1 MSCTTLRRQDS
12 LGKCAI
18 CRFFLFFYLL
28 VLGNFKP
35 ASTEEQRLGSFRP
48 CQSKESVVASH
59 KILVIDDSRVIRA
72 RVREMLPQG
81 NFEVI
86 EATDGIEGIE
96 AIRAQKPNLI
106 MLDFLLPR
114 MSGYEVYEEIQSDP
128 AFQSIPLVMMSG
140 RREELTEKIQEP
152 FEFFEFIEKPF
163 EQKELIGAIKGAMAK
178 ARKAR
183 PQKAAAS
190 APEKV
195 SAGVDA
201 SAEIANLQKQIDS
214 LQRDVAALKA
224 QNNKILAFIK
234 KKLA

>member
-1 MSCTTLRRQDS
+1 M
-12 LGKCAI
+12 A
-18 CRFFLFFYLL
+18 
-28 VLGNFKP
+28 N
-35 ASTEEQRLGSFRP
+35 
-48 CQSKESVVASH
+48 

-72 RVREMLPQG
+72 RVRDMLPQG

-86 EATDGIEGIE
+86 EAKDGVEGID

-114 MSGYEVYEEIQSDP
+114 MSGYEVYQEIQTQP
-128 AFQSIPLVMMSG
+128 EFQKIPLVMMSG

-183 PQKAAAS
+183 PQTAAPAVTPS
-190 APEKV
+190 TSTGA
-195 SAGVDA
+195 DA
-201 SAEIANLQKQIDS
+201 SAEIAALQAQIDT
-214 LQRDVAALKA
+214 LTKDVAALKA
-224 QNNKILAFIK
+224 QNSKILAFIK

>member
-1 MSCTTLRRQDS
+1 M
-12 LGKCAI
+12 A
-18 CRFFLFFYLL
+18 
-28 VLGNFKP
+28 N
-35 ASTEEQRLGSFRP
+35 
-48 CQSKESVVASH
+48 

-72 RVREMLPQG
+72 RVRDMLPKG

-86 EATDGIEGIE
+86 EAKDGVEGID
-96 AIRAQKPNLI
+96 AIREQKPNLI

-114 MSGYEVYEEIQSDP
+114 MSGYEVYQEIQSESE
-128 AFQSIPLVMMSG
+128 FQKIPLVMMSG

-163 EQKELIGAIKGAMAK
+163 EKKELIGAIKGAMAK

-183 PQKAAAS
+183 PKAAAPVESVAAAAPS
-190 APEKV
+190 AE
-195 SAGVDA
+195 A
-201 SAEIANLQKQIDS
+201 SAELAAMQKQIDS
-214 LQRDVAALKA
+214 LTKDVAALKA

>member
-1 MSCTTLRRQDS
+1 M
-12 LGKCAI
+12 
-18 CRFFLFFYLL
+18 
-28 VLGNFKP
+28 
-35 ASTEEQRLGSFRP
+35 
-48 CQSKESVVASH
+48 ASH

-72 RVREMLPQG
+72 RVRDMLPKG

-86 EATDGIEGIE
+86 EAKDGIEGID

-114 MSGYEVYEEIQSDP
+114 MSGYEVYQEIQSKP
-128 AFQSIPLVMMSG
+128 EFQTIPLVMMSG

-183 PQKAAAS
+183 PQTAAAVVT
-190 APEKV
+190 PGTV
-195 SAGVDA
+195 TGVDA
-201 SAEIANLQKQIDS
+201 SAEIAALQQQIDI
-214 LQRDVAALKA
+214 LTRDVTALKA
-224 QNNKILAFIK
+224 QNNKMLAFIK

>member
-1 MSCTTLRRQDS
+1 M
-12 LGKCAI
+12 A
-18 CRFFLFFYLL
+18 
-28 VLGNFKP
+28 N
-35 ASTEEQRLGSFRP
+35 
-48 CQSKESVVASH
+48 H

-72 RVREMLPQG
+72 RVREMLPNG

-86 EATDGIEGIE
+86 EATDGIEGID

-114 MSGYEVYEEIQSDP
+114 MSGYEVYQEIQSVP
-128 AFQSIPLVMMSG
+128 EFQTIPLVMMSG

-183 PQKAAAS
+183 ARKQRC
-190 APEKV
+190 
-195 SAGVDA
+195 
-201 SAEIANLQKQIDS
+201 LQLLAMEMPLLH
-214 LQRDVAALKA
+214 LQRCKSKLTRS
-224 QNNKILAFIK
+224 IK
-234 KKLA
+234 KSPLSKFKIARSSRSSKRSWRRTFEASFHPNTAPILCLIFHSDWRVIAGPF